1 MFTIAIFTITTIQ
14 FITGTYYN
22 FKHRKLIGKNLLDWS
37 KQNQKTEEQEISS
50 LIETKFL
57 EKKIKYACKGKDY
70 TSTYWVVKII
80 KIAP

>member
-1 MFTIAIFTITTIQ
+1 MFTIAIFTITIIQ

-57 EKKIKYACKGKDY
+57 EKK
-70 TSTYWVVKII
+70 SNMHVKVKTIHQHI
-80 KIAP
+80 GL